1 MKNILNKYY
10 LAFMAV
16 ILFGSVYSQTQIS
29 GSVMDSGSM
38 EAIPGVNV
46 IIDGSNI
53 GTVTDFD
60 GNFVIN
66 TSRDTPLTLIISY
79 MGYSAERVDVTS
91 ASQNINVMLS
101 AGQNLEEVII
111 SASRSAQKVTD
122 APASVSVISTRQIE
136 NSAQVAE
143 PSRILVSVPGVQIQQ
158 QTANSMNIEMRAGSG
173 TFGTSTYIMKDNRG
187 LITPAAGTFF
197 SFQQGLSNL
206 DLASVEIVR
215 GAAGVLYGPG
225 VTSGVVHFRSKSPID
240 YTGNAVSMWGGDL
253 NSFGSE
259 FRIARA
265 NDSKTFGWK
274 INARLNSGDD
284 FVYDDESELAD
295 AGIPMNG
302 VIRQPVITNKYVDP
316 VLSQGGRVIYDFTEG
331 GKDYNDGNLI
341 FDQYSNVAFDT
352 TLEWRPTDDTNY
364 QVSAGMTNGS
374 GLFFQDLGIGYADGN
389 TYWGQVQATMGNW
402 YAQAFIDHNDG
413 GGDDNPTF
421 LYGSGFRQ
429 VAKRTTMEAQL
440 QYNFD
445 MPWLFDAEWTVGYDY
460 RNTDSDSEN
469 TLWGRNEDTD
479 DYITHGFY
487 GQGTLTMSE
496 KVDLVVAGRYDQASF
511 ISAGEFA
518 PRAALVYK
526 PSEKTT
532 WRLSYNKAL
541 SGPSALQMYIDFPV
555 AIQAPGILDSW
566 LSGQSTPQR
575 FADPSSQVIDLS
587 GVPLDL
593 PVSAAGGGYPL
604 LIPYGAVAGASLS
617 GLYAA
622 VPALQPLLTPFF
634 ANYAGPQGG
643 SGILSAYDPFDPS
656 TTTGNRNS
664 RTGRFS
670 SVENFELG
678 FSSVIGKKLKI
689 SADVYSYVN
698 TGFTNFNALGDV
710 YALVGSNIPGD
721 LGAAVAADAAGY
733 VNAAL
738 TPAVTAGVT
747 AAVQAGYTANGI
759 PEFIWATGAPVGA
772 LFPGSP
778 AIAPVSAA
786 VAAALP
792 GALAAQAGPILGG
805 INGAFQAGGA
815 GFVGQLGP
823 LFGAIG
829 AVESDRVPQGDG
841 ITHIT
846 TGYITNGDAKRSH
859 FGGDVSMDYFANSD
873 LRLWANASWLSQNE
887 WIPGEDND
895 DDLLNTSYLNVP
907 KWKYRMG
914 MDYTPL
920 TGINL
925 SLSFQHD
932 DKFRSVQGFWN
943 GMVETKNLIDMSIGY
958 RFNPGLRFDI
968 SATNLTDKGYKT
980 YPNLPTIRRRVLGKI
995 TYNF

>member
-1 MKNILNKYY
+1 
-10 LAFMAV
+10 MAV

-46 IIDGSNI
+46 IIDGTNI

-66 TSRDTPLTLIISY
+66 TSQDAPLTLIVSY
-79 MGYSAERVDVTS
+79 VGYSAERVDVTS

-101 AGQNLEEVII
+101 AGQNLEEII
-111 SASRSAQKVTD
+111 VSASRRAQKVTD

-173 TFGTSTYIMKDNRG
+173 VFGTSTYIMRDNRG

-253 NSFGSE
+253 NTFGSE

-265 NDSKTFGWK
+265 NDDKTFGWK
-274 INARLNSGDD
+274 INARVNSGDD
-284 FVYDDESELAD
+284 FTYEDEAALA
-295 AGIPMNG
+295 ANVGGINSI
-302 VIRQPVITNKYVDP
+302 IRQPVITNMAVDP
-316 VLSQGGRVIYDFTEG
+316 LLSANGPVLYDFTG
-331 GKDYNDGNLI
+331 GNSIIDT
-341 FDQYSNVAFDT
+341 YSNFTIDT
-352 TLEWRPTDDTNY
+352 NLEWRPTDDTNY
-364 QVSAGMTNGS
+364 QVSAGMTNGG
-374 GLFFQDLGIGYADGN
+374 GLFFQDLGIGYADGS
-389 TYWGQVQATMGNW
+389 TYWGQVQATVGNW

-413 GGDDNPTF
+413 GGTDNPTF
-421 LYGSGFRQ
+421 LYGTGLRQ
-429 VAKRTTMEAQL
+429 VAKRTTMEAQI

-445 MPWLFDAEWTVGYDY
+445 MPWLFDSEWTVGYDY
-460 RNTDSDSEN
+460 RNTDSDSEY
-469 TLWGRNEDTD
+469 TLWGRNEDSD
-479 DYITHGFY
+479 DYITNGIY

-541 SGPSALQMYIDFPV
+541 TGPSALQMYIDFPV
-555 AIQAPGILDSW
+555 NVPAPGVLDAW
-566 LSGQSTPQR
+566 LSGQSTAQR
-575 FADPSSQVIDLS
+575 FADPANQVIDLA
-587 GVPLDL
+587 GIPIDI
-593 PVSAAGGGYPL
+593 PVSAAGGGLPL
-604 LIPYGAVAGASLS
+604 AIPYGSVAAASIA
-617 GLYAA
+617 GLYAQA
-622 VPALQPLLTPFF
+622 PTLQPLLTPFF
-634 ANYAGPQGG
+634 ASYMGPQGG
-643 SGILSAYDPFDPS
+643 SGILSPYDLFEP
-656 TTTGNRNS
+656 TQTTGNRNT

-689 SADVYSYVN
+689 SADIYSYVN
-698 TGFTNFNALGDV
+698 TGFTNFSAIGDA

-721 LGAAVAADAAGY
+721 LGAAVAADATAY
-733 VNAAL
+733 VTGAL
-738 TPAVTAGVT
+738 TAAITQQYQGV
-747 AAVQAGYTANGI
+747 AAVFGL
-759 PEFIWATGAPVGA
+759 PFSV
-772 LFPGSP
+772 
-778 AIAPVSAA
+778 
-786 VAAALP
+786 VAS
-792 GALAAQAGPILGG
+792 GALAAQGVPSLEASIAGNVAMTLGG
-805 INGAFQAGGA
+805 INSAFQAGGA
-815 GFVGQLGP
+815 GFVGALGP

-846 TGYITNGDAKRSH
+846 TGYITQGDAKRSH
-859 FGGDVSMDYFANSD
+859 FGGDISMDYFANAD

-895 DDLLNTSYLNVP
+895 DDLLNTSYLNAP
-907 KWKYRMG
+907 AWKWRMG
-914 MDYTPL
+914 MDYTPISGL
-920 TGINL
+920 QFGM
-925 SLSFQHD
+925 SFQHD

-943 GMVETKNLIDMSIGY
+943 GMVETKNLIDMSVGY

-968 SATNLTDKGYKT
+968 SATNLTDNGYKT
-980 YPNLPTIRRRVLGKI
+980 YPNLPTIRRRVLGKL
-995 TYNF
+995 TFNF

>member
-16 ILFGSVYSQTQIS
+16 ILFGSVYSQTQVS
-29 GSVMDSGSM
+29 GSVMDADNM
-38 EAIPGVNV
+38 EPIPGVNV
-46 IIDGSNI
+46 IIDGTNI

-66 TSRDTPLTLIISY
+66 TSQDAPLTLVISY
-79 MGYSAERVDVTS
+79 VGYSAQRVSVTS
-91 ASQNINVMLS
+91 SGQDINVSLS
-101 AGQNLEEVII
+101 AGQNLEEVVI
-111 SASRSAQKVTD
+111 SASRRAQKITE
-122 APASVSVISTRQIE
+122 APASVSVISAREIE

-158 QTANSMNIEMRAGSG
+158 QTANSLNIEMRAGSG
-173 TFGTSTYIMKDNRG
+173 VFGTSTYVMRDNRG

-206 DLASVEIVR
+206 DLASVEVVR

-240 YTGNAVSMWGGDL
+240 YTGNSASFWGGEM
-253 NSFGSE
+253 NTFGSE

-265 NDSKTFGWK
+265 NDDKTFGWK
-274 INARLNSGDD
+274 INARVNSGDD
-284 FVYDDESELAD
+284 FTYDDEAELA
-295 AGIPMNG
+295 ANVGGINSI
-302 VIRQPVITNKYVDP
+302 IRQPVITNRAVDP
-316 VLSQGGRVIYDFTEG
+316 LLSANGDVLYDFTG
-331 GKDYNDGNLI
+331 GNAIIDN
-341 FDQYSNVAFDT
+341 YSNIAIDT
-352 TLEWRPTDDTNY
+352 NLEWRPSDDTNY
-364 QVSAGMTNGS
+364 QVSAGMTNGG
-374 GLFFQDLGIGYADGN
+374 GLFFQDLGIGYADGS

-413 GGDDNPTF
+413 GGTDNPTF
-421 LYGSGFRQ
+421 LYGTGLRQ
-429 VAKRTTMEAQL
+429 VAERTTLEAQI

-445 MPWLFDAEWTVGYDY
+445 MPWLFDSEWTVGYDY
-460 RNTDSDSEN
+460 RDTDSNSDY

-479 DYITHGFY
+479 EYITNGFY

-526 PSEKTT
+526 ASDKTT
-532 WRLSYNKAL
+532 WRLAYNKAL

-555 AIQAPGILDSW
+555 NVPAPGVLDAW

-575 FADPSSQVIDLS
+575 FADPANQVIDLA
-587 GVPLDL
+587 GLPVDI
-593 PVSAAGGGYPL
+593 PVSAAGGGLPL
-604 LIPYGAVAGASLS
+604 AIPYGSVASLS
-617 GLYAA
+617 WAGLFAQA
-622 VPALQPLLTPFF
+622 PSLQPLLTPWI
-634 ANYAGPQGG
+634 AQYAGPSGG
-643 SGILSAYDPFDPS
+643 SGILSPYDLFEP
-656 TTTGNRNS
+656 TQTTGNRNT

-678 FSSVIGKKLKI
+678 VTSVIGDKLRI
-689 SADVYSYVN
+689 SADIYSYKN
-698 TGFTNFNALGDV
+698 TGFTNFSAIGDA

-721 LGAAVAADAAGY
+721 LGAAVAADATAY
-733 VNAAL
+733 VTGAL
-738 TPAVTAGVT
+738 TAVTTQTYQGL
-747 AAVQAGYTANGI
+747 AAQLGLPFSV
-759 PEFIWATGAPVGA
+759 
-772 LFPGSP
+772 
-778 AIAPVSAA
+778 
-786 VAAALP
+786 VAS
-792 GALAAQAGPILGG
+792 GALAAQGVPSLEASIAGGVAQTLGG
-805 INGAFQAGGA
+805 INGAFQAGGQ

-846 TGYITNGDAKRSH
+846 TGYITQGDAQRSH
-859 FGGDVSMDYFANSD
+859 FGGDFSMDYFANSD

-895 DDLLNTSYLNVP
+895 DGLLSTSYLNAP
-907 KWKYRMG
+907 MWKFRIG
-914 MDYTPL
+914 ADYTPL
-920 TGINL
+920 TGFNFAI
-925 SLSFQHD
+925 SYQHD

-943 GMVETKNLIDMSIGY
+943 GMVETKNLVDASVGY
-958 RFNPGLRFDI
+958 RFSPNLRFDI
-968 SATNLTDKGYKT
+968 SATNLTDNPYKT
-980 YPNLPTIRRRVLGKI
+980 YPNLPTIRRRVLGKL
-995 TYNF
+995 TFNF

>member
-16 ILFGSVYSQTQIS
+16 ILFGSVYSQTQVS
-29 GSVMDSGSM
+29 GSVMDADNM
-38 EAIPGVNV
+38 EPIPGVNV
-46 IIDGSNI
+46 IIDGTNI

-66 TSRDTPLTLIISY
+66 TSQDAPLTLVISY
-79 MGYSAERVDVTS
+79 VGYSAQRVDVTS
-91 ASQNINVMLS
+91 SGQDINVSLS
-101 AGQNLEEVII
+101 AGQNLEEVVI
-111 SASRSAQKVTD
+111 SASRRAQKVTE
-122 APASVSVISTRQIE
+122 APASVSVISAREIE
-136 NSAQVAE
+136 NSPQVAE
-143 PSRILVSVPGVQIQQ
+143 PTRILVSVPGVQLQQ
-158 QTANSMNIEMRAGSG
+158 QTANSLNLEMRAGSG
-173 TFGTSTYIMKDNRG
+173 TFGTSTYVMRDNRG

-206 DLASVEIVR
+206 DLASVEVVR

-240 YTGNAVSMWGGDL
+240 YTGNSASFWGGEL
-253 NSFGSE
+253 NTFGSE

-265 NDSKTFGWK
+265 NDDKTFGWK

-284 FVYDDESELAD
+284 FVYDDESELAA
-295 AGIPMNG
+295 AGIPMNNI
-302 VIRQPVITNKYVDP
+302 IRQPVITNKYVDP
-316 VLSQGGRVIYDFTEG
+316 VLSQNGSVLYDFTG
-331 GKDYNDGNLI
+331 GNAIIDN
-341 FDQYSNVAFDT
+341 YSNIAFDT
-352 TLEWRPTDDTNY
+352 SLEWRPTDDTNY

-413 GGDDNPTF
+413 GGADNPTF

-429 VAKRTTMEAQL
+429 VAKRTTLEAQI

-445 MPWLFDAEWTVGYDY
+445 MPWLFDSEWTVGYDY
-460 RNTDSDSEN
+460 RDTDSDSEY

-479 DYITHGFY
+479 DYVTNGFY
-487 GQGTLTMSE
+487 GQGTLTMSD

-526 PSEKTT
+526 ASDKTT

-575 FADPSSQVIDLS
+575 FADPSSQVIDLA
-587 GVPLDL
+587 GLPIDI
-593 PVSAAGGGYPL
+593 PVSAAGGGLPL
-604 LIPYGAVAGASLS
+604 AIPYGSVASLS
-617 GLYAA
+617 WAGLFAQA
-622 VPALQPLLTPFF
+622 PSLQPLLTPWI
-634 ANYAGPQGG
+634 AQYGGPSGG
-643 SGILSAYDPFDPS
+643 SGILSPYDPFDPS
-656 TTTGNRNS
+656 QTTGNRNT

-678 FSSVIGKKLKI
+678 VTSVIGDKLKI
-689 SADVYSYVN
+689 SADIYSYVN
-698 TGFTNFNALGDV
+698 TGFTNFNAIGDV

-721 LGAAVAADAAGY
+721 LGAAVAADASAY
-733 VNAAL
+733 VTGAL
-738 TPAVTAGVT
+738 TAVTTQTYQGL
-747 AAVQAGYTANGI
+747 AAQLGLPFSV
-759 PEFIWATGAPVGA
+759 
-772 LFPGSP
+772 
-778 AIAPVSAA
+778 
-786 VAAALP
+786 VAS
-792 GALAAQAGPILGG
+792 GALAAQGVPALQTAIAGGVAQTLGG

-846 TGYITNGDAKRSH
+846 TGYITQGDAKRSH
-859 FGGDVSMDYFANSD
+859 FGGDFSMDYFANSD

-895 DDLLNTSYLNVP
+895 DGLLNTSYLNAP
-907 KWKYRMG
+907 MWKYRIG
-914 MDYTPL
+914 ADYTPL
-920 TGINL
+920 TGFNFAI
-925 SLSFQHD
+925 SFQHD

-943 GMVETKNLIDMSIGY
+943 GMVETKNLVDASIGY
-958 RFNPGLRFDI
+958 RFSPNMRFDI
-968 SATNLTDKGYKT
+968 SATNLTDKPYKT
-980 YPNLPTIRRRVLGKI
+980 YPNLPTIRRRVLGKL
-995 TYNF
+995 TFNF

>member
-29 GSVMDSGSM
+29 GSVMDAGSM

-46 IIDGSNI
+46 IIDGTNI

-66 TSRDTPLTLIISY
+66 TSQDAPLTLIVSY
-79 MGYSAERVDVTS
+79 VGYSAERVSITS
-91 ASQNINVMLS
+91 ANQNINVSLS
-101 AGQNLEEVII
+101 AGQNLEEII
-111 SASRSAQKVTD
+111 VSASRRAQKVTD

-173 TFGTSTYIMKDNRG
+173 VFGTSTYIMRDNRG

-253 NSFGSE
+253 NTFGSE

-265 NDSKTFGWK
+265 NDDKTFGWK
-274 INARLNSGDD
+274 INARVNSGDD
-284 FVYDDESELAD
+284 FTYDDEAALA
-295 AGIPMNG
+295 ANVGGINSI
-302 VIRQPVITNKYVDP
+302 IRQPVITNMAVDP
-316 VLSQGGRVIYDFTEG
+316 LLSANGDVLYDFTG
-331 GKDYNDGNLI
+331 GNAILDT
-341 FDQYSNVAFDT
+341 YSNFAIDT
-352 TLEWRPTDDTNY
+352 NLEWRPSDDTNY
-364 QVSAGMTNGS
+364 QVSAGMTNGG
-374 GLFFQDLGIGYADGN
+374 GLFFQDLGIGYADGS
-389 TYWGQVQATMGNW
+389 TYWGQVQATVGNW

-413 GGDDNPTF
+413 GGTDNPTF
-421 LYGSGFRQ
+421 LYGTGLRQ
-429 VAKRTTMEAQL
+429 VAKRTTMEAQI

-445 MPWLFDAEWTVGYDY
+445 MPWLFDSEWTVGYDY
-460 RNTDSDSEN
+460 RNTDSDSEY
-469 TLWGRNEDTD
+469 TLWGRNEDSD
-479 DYITHGFY
+479 DYITNGIY

-541 SGPSALQMYIDFPV
+541 TGPSALQMYIDFPV
-555 AIQAPGILDSW
+555 NVPAPGVLDAW
-566 LSGQSTPQR
+566 LSGQSTAQR
-575 FADPSSQVIDLS
+575 FADPANQVIDLA
-587 GVPLDL
+587 GIPIDI
-593 PVSAAGGGYPL
+593 PVSAAGGGLPL
-604 LIPYGAVAGASLS
+604 AIPYGSVAGASLA
-617 GLYAA
+617 GLYAQA
-622 VPALQPLLTPFF
+622 PSLQPLLTPFF
-634 ANYAGPQGG
+634 ANYMGPQGG
-643 SGILSAYDPFDPS
+643 SGILSPYDLFEP
-656 TTTGNRNS
+656 TQTTGNRNT

-689 SADVYSYVN
+689 SADIYSYVN
-698 TGFTNFNALGDV
+698 TGFTNFSAIGDA

-721 LGAAVAADAAGY
+721 LGAAVAADATAY
-733 VNAAL
+733 VTGAL
-738 TPAVTAGVT
+738 TAVTTQTYQGL
-747 AAVQAGYTANGI
+747 AAQFGLPFSV
-759 PEFIWATGAPVGA
+759 
-772 LFPGSP
+772 
-778 AIAPVSAA
+778 
-786 VAAALP
+786 VAS
-792 GALAAQAGPILGG
+792 GALAAQGVPSLEASIAGGIAQTLGG

-815 GFVGQLGP
+815 GFVSALGP

-846 TGYITNGDAKRSH
+846 TGYITQGDAKRSH
-859 FGGDVSMDYFANSD
+859 FGGDISMDYFANAD

-895 DDLLNTSYLNVP
+895 DDLLNTSYLNAP
-907 KWKYRMG
+907 AWKWRMG
-914 MDYTPL
+914 MDYTPISGL
-920 TGINL
+920 QFGM
-925 SLSFQHD
+925 SFQHD

-943 GMVETKNLIDMSIGY
+943 GMVETKNLIDMSVGY

-968 SATNLTDKGYKT
+968 SATNLTDNGYKT
-980 YPNLPTIRRRVLGKI
+980 YPNLPTIRRRVLGKL
-995 TYNF
+995 TFNF

>member
-1 MKNILNKYY
+1 
-10 LAFMAV
+10 MAV

-46 IIDGSNI
+46 IIDGTNI

-66 TSRDTPLTLIISY
+66 TSQDAPLTLIVSY
-79 MGYSAERVDVTS
+79 VGYSAERVDVTS

-101 AGQNLEEVII
+101 AGQNLEEII
-111 SASRSAQKVTD
+111 VSASRRAQKVTD

-173 TFGTSTYIMKDNRG
+173 VFGTSTYIMRDNRG

-253 NSFGSE
+253 NTFGSE

-265 NDSKTFGWK
+265 NDDKTFGWK
-274 INARLNSGDD
+274 INARVNSGDD
-284 FVYDDESELAD
+284 FTYEDEAALA
-295 AGIPMNG
+295 ANVGGINSI
-302 VIRQPVITNKYVDP
+302 IRQPVITNMAVDP
-316 VLSQGGRVIYDFTEG
+316 LLSANGPVLYDFTG
-331 GKDYNDGNLI
+331 GNSIIDT
-341 FDQYSNVAFDT
+341 YSNFTIDT
-352 TLEWRPTDDTNY
+352 NLEWRPTDDTNY
-364 QVSAGMTNGS
+364 QVSAGMTNGG
-374 GLFFQDLGIGYADGN
+374 GLFFQDLGIGYADGS
-389 TYWGQVQATMGNW
+389 TYWGQVQATVGNW

-413 GGDDNPTF
+413 GGTDNPTF
-421 LYGSGFRQ
+421 LYGTGLRQ
-429 VAKRTTMEAQL
+429 VAKRTTMEAQI

-445 MPWLFDAEWTVGYDY
+445 MPWLFDSEWTVGYDY
-460 RNTDSDSEN
+460 RNTDSDSEY
-469 TLWGRNEDTD
+469 TLWGRNEDSD
-479 DYITHGFY
+479 DYITNGIY

-541 SGPSALQMYIDFPV
+541 TGPSALQMYIDFPV
-555 AIQAPGILDSW
+555 NVPAPGVLDAW
-566 LSGQSTPQR
+566 LSGQSTAQR
-575 FADPSSQVIDLS
+575 FADPANQVIDLA
-587 GVPLDL
+587 GIPIDI
-593 PVSAAGGGYPL
+593 PVSAAGGGLPL
-604 LIPYGAVAGASLS
+604 AIPYGSVAAASIA
-617 GLYAA
+617 GLYAQA
-622 VPALQPLLTPFF
+622 PTLQPLLTPFF
-634 ANYAGPQGG
+634 ASYMGPQGG
-643 SGILSAYDPFDPS
+643 SGILAPYDLFEPS
-656 TTTGNRNS
+656 QTTGNRNT

-689 SADVYSYVN
+689 SADIYSYVN
-698 TGFTNFNALGDV
+698 TGFTNFSAIGDA

-721 LGAAVAADAAGY
+721 LGAAVAADATAY
-733 VNAAL
+733 VTGAL
-738 TPAVTAGVT
+738 TAAITQQYQGV
-747 AAVQAGYTANGI
+747 AAVFGL
-759 PEFIWATGAPVGA
+759 PFSV
-772 LFPGSP
+772 
-778 AIAPVSAA
+778 
-786 VAAALP
+786 VAS
-792 GALAAQAGPILGG
+792 GALAAQGVPSLDASIAGNVAMTLGG
-805 INGAFQAGGA
+805 INSAFQAGGA
-815 GFVGQLGP
+815 GFVGALGP

-846 TGYITNGDAKRSH
+846 TGYITQGDAKRSH
-859 FGGDVSMDYFANSD
+859 FGGDISMDYFANAD

-895 DDLLNTSYLNVP
+895 DDLLNTSYLNAP
-907 KWKYRMG
+907 AWKWRMG
-914 MDYTPL
+914 MDYTPISGL
-920 TGINL
+920 QFGM
-925 SLSFQHD
+925 SFQHD

-943 GMVETKNLIDMSIGY
+943 GMVETKNLIDMSVGY

-968 SATNLTDKGYKT
+968 SATNLTDNGYKT
-980 YPNLPTIRRRVLGKI
+980 YPNLPTIRRRVLGKL
-995 TYNF
+995 TFNF

>member
-1 MKNILNKYY
+1 
-10 LAFMAV
+10 MAV
-16 ILFGSVYSQTQIS
+16 ILFGSVYSQTQVS
-29 GSVMDSGSM
+29 GSVMDADNM
-38 EAIPGVNV
+38 EPIPGVNV
-46 IIDGSNI
+46 IIDGTSI

-66 TSRDTPLTLIISY
+66 TSQDAPLTLVISY
-79 MGYSAERVDVTS
+79 VGYSAQRVGVTS
-91 ASQNINVMLS
+91 SGQDINVSLS
-101 AGQNLEEVII
+101 AGQNLEEVVV
-111 SASRSAQKVTD
+111 SASRRAQKITE
-122 APASVSVISTRQIE
+122 APASVSVISSREIE
-136 NSAQVAE
+136 NSPQVAE
-143 PSRILVSVPGVQIQQ
+143 PTRILVSVPGVQIQQ
-158 QTANSMNIEMRAGSG
+158 QTANSLNLEMRAGSG
-173 TFGTSTYIMKDNRG
+173 TFGTSTYVMRDNRG

-206 DLASVEIVR
+206 DLASVEVVR

-240 YTGNAVSMWGGDL
+240 YTGNSASFWGGEL
-253 NSFGSE
+253 NTFGSE

-265 NDSKTFGWK
+265 NDDKTFGWK

-284 FVYDDESELAD
+284 FVYDDESELAA
-295 AGIPMNG
+295 AGIPMNNI
-302 VIRQPVITNKYVDP
+302 IRQPVITNKYVDP
-316 VLSQGGRVIYDFTEG
+316 VLSQNGSVLYDFTG
-331 GKDYNDGNLI
+331 GNAIIDN
-341 FDQYSNVAFDT
+341 YSNIAFDT
-352 TLEWRPTDDTNY
+352 SLEWRPTDDTNY
-364 QVSAGMTNGS
+364 QVSAGMSNGS

-413 GGDDNPTF
+413 GGADNPTF

-429 VAKRTTMEAQL
+429 VAKRTTLEAQI

-445 MPWLFDAEWTVGYDY
+445 MPWLFNSEWTVGYDY
-460 RNTDSDSEN
+460 RDTDSDSEY

-479 DYITHGFY
+479 DYVTNGFY
-487 GQGTLTMSE
+487 GQGTLTMSD

-526 PSEKTT
+526 ASDKTT

-575 FADPSSQVIDLS
+575 FADPSSQVIDLA
-587 GVPLDL
+587 GLPIDL
-593 PVSAAGGGYPL
+593 PVSAAGGGLPL
-604 LIPYGAVAGASLS
+604 AIPYGAVASASLA
-617 GLYAA
+617 GLYAQA
-622 VPALQPLLTPFF
+622 PTLQPLLTPFF

-643 SGILSAYDPFDPS
+643 SGILSPYDPFDPS
-656 TTTGNRNS
+656 QTTGNRNT

-678 FSSVIGKKLKI
+678 VTSVIGDKLKI

-698 TGFTNFNALGDV
+698 TGFTNFNAIGDV
-710 YALVGSNIPGD
+710 YALVGSDIPGD
-721 LGAAVAADAAGY
+721 LGAAVAADATAY
-733 VNAAL
+733 VTGAL
-738 TPAVTAGVT
+738 TAVTTQTYQGL
-747 AAVQAGYTANGI
+747 AAQLGLPFSV
-759 PEFIWATGAPVGA
+759 
-772 LFPGSP
+772 
-778 AIAPVSAA
+778 
-786 VAAALP
+786 VAS
-792 GALAAQAGPILGG
+792 GALAAQGVPSLEASIAGGVAQTLGG
-805 INGAFQAGGA
+805 INGAFQAGGQ

-846 TGYITNGDAKRSH
+846 TGYITQGDAQRSH
-859 FGGDVSMDYFANSD
+859 FGGDFSMDYYASSD

-895 DDLLNTSYLNVP
+895 DDLLNSSYLNAP
-907 KWKYRMG
+907 MWKYRIG
-914 MDYTPL
+914 ADYTPL
-920 TGINL
+920 TGFNFAI
-925 SLSFQHD
+925 SFQHD

-943 GMVETKNLIDMSIGY
+943 GMVETKNLVDASIGY
-958 RFNPGLRFDI
+958 RFSPNMRFDI
-968 SATNLTDKGYKT
+968 SATNLTDKPYKT
-980 YPNLPTIRRRVLGKI
+980 YPNLPTIRRRVLGKL
-995 TYNF
+995 TFNF

>member
-46 IIDGSNI
+46 IIDGTNI

-66 TSRDTPLTLIISY
+66 TSQDAPLTLVVSY
-79 MGYSAERVDVTS
+79 VGYSAERVSVTS
-91 ASQNINVMLS
+91 ANQNINVMLS
-101 AGQNLEEVII
+101 AGQNLEEII
-111 SASRSAQKVTD
+111 VSASRRAQKVTD

-173 TFGTSTYIMKDNRG
+173 TFGTSTYMMRDNRG

-225 VTSGVVHFRSKSPID
+225 VTSGVVHFRTKSPID
-240 YTGNAVSMWGGDL
+240 YTGNSVSMWGGDL

-259 FRIARA
+259 FRIARS
-265 NDSKTFGWK
+265 NDDKTFGWK

-284 FVYDDESELAD
+284 FVYDDESELTA
-295 AGIPMNG
+295 AGIPMNS
-302 VIRQPVITNKYVDP
+302 VIRQPVITNKHVDP
-316 VLSQGGRVIYDFTEG
+316 VLSQAGTVLYDFTG
-331 GKDYNDGNLI
+331 GNSIIDN
-341 FDQYSNVAFDT
+341 YSNVAFDT
-352 TLEWRPTDDTNY
+352 TLEWRPSDDTNY
-364 QVSAGMTNGS
+364 QVSGGMSNGS

-389 TYWGQVQATMGNW
+389 TYWGQAQATMGNW

-429 VAKRTTMEAQL
+429 VAERTTIEAQL

-445 MPWLFDAEWTVGYDY
+445 MPWLFGSEWTVGYDY
-460 RNTDSDSEN
+460 RNTDSNSDY
-469 TLWGRNEDTD
+469 TLWGRNEDSD
-479 DYITHGFY
+479 DYITNGLY

-575 FADPSSQVIDLS
+575 FADPSSQVIDLA
-587 GVPLDL
+587 GIPVDL

-604 LIPYGAVAGASLS
+604 AIPYGSVASLS
-617 GLYAA
+617 LAGLYAQA
-622 VPALQPLLTPFF
+622 PSLQPLLTPFF

-656 TTTGNRNS
+656 QTTGNRNT

-689 SADVYSYVN
+689 SADIYSYVN
-698 TGFTNFNALGDV
+698 TGFTNFNAIGDV
-710 YALVGSNIPGD
+710 YALVGSDIPGD
-721 LGAAVAADAAGY
+721 LGAAVAADATAY
-733 VNAAL
+733 VTGAL
-738 TPAVTAGVT
+738 TAVTTQTYQGL
-747 AAVQAGYTANGI
+747 AAQFGLPFSV
-759 PEFIWATGAPVGA
+759 
-772 LFPGSP
+772 
-778 AIAPVSAA
+778 
-786 VAAALP
+786 VAS
-792 GALAAQAGPILGG
+792 GALAAQGVPALQTAIAGGVAQTLGG
-805 INGAFQAGGA
+805 INGAFQAGGQ
-815 GFVGQLGP
+815 GFVAQLGP

-846 TGYITNGDAKRSH
+846 TGYITQGDAKRSH
-859 FGGDVSMDYFANSD
+859 FGGDISMDYFANAD
-873 LRLWANASWLSQNE
+873 LRIWANASWLSQNE

-895 DDLLNTSYLNVP
+895 DDLLNSSYLNVP
-907 KWKYRMG
+907 AWKWRMG
-914 MDYTPL
+914 VDYTPI
-920 TGINL
+920 TGL
-925 SLSFQHD
+925 QFGMSFQHD

-943 GMVETKNLIDMSIGY
+943 GMVETKNLLDMTVGY
-958 RFNPGLRFDI
+958 RFSPGLRFDV
-968 SATNLTDKGYKT
+968 SATNLTDTAYKT
-980 YPNLPTIRRRVLGKI
+980 YPNLPTIRRRVLGKL
-995 TYNF
+995 TFNF

>member
-16 ILFGSVYSQTQIS
+16 ILFSNAFSQTQIS
-29 GSVMDSGSM
+29 GSVNDAEDMVG
-38 EAIPGVNV
+38 IPGVNV
-46 IIDGSNI
+46 IIDGTNL

-60 GNFVIN
+60 GNFSFSTN
-66 TSRDTPLTLIISY
+66 QDLPLTIVVSY
-79 MGYSAERVDVTS
+79 VGYSAQRVEITS
-91 ASQNINVMLS
+91 SNQDINVMLT
-101 AGQNLEEVII
+101 AGQNLEEVIV
-111 SASRSAQKVTD
+111 SASRRAQKITD

-136 NSAQVAE
+136 NSPQAAE
-143 PSRILVSVPGVQIQQ
+143 PSMLLSSVAGVQVQQ
-158 QTANSMNIEMRAGSG
+158 QTANTINFEMRAGSG
-173 TFGTSTYIMKDNRG
+173 VFGTSTFIMQDNRF
-187 LITPAAGTFF
+187 LITPSAGTFF
-197 SFQQGLSNL
+197 SFQQSLSNL
-206 DLASVEIVR
+206 DLASIEVVR

-240 YTGNAVSMWGGDL
+240 YTGTSASLWAGEL
-253 NSFGSE
+253 NTVGSE

-265 NDSKTFGWK
+265 NDDKTFGWK
-274 INARLNSGDD
+274 INARVNSGDD
-284 FVYDDESELAD
+284 FVYDDESELA
-295 AGIPMNG
+295 ANGIPMNNI
-302 VIRQPVITNKYVDP
+302 IRQPVITNKYVDP
-316 VLSQGGRVIYDFTEG
+316 VLSQNGTVLYDFTG
-331 GKDYNDGNLI
+331 GNAIIDN
-341 FDQYSNVAFDT
+341 YSNVAFDT
-352 TLEWRPTDDTNY
+352 NLEWRPSDDTNY
-364 QVSAGMTNGS
+364 QVSAGMSNGS

-429 VAKRTTMEAQL
+429 VAKRTTIEAQI

-445 MPWLFDAEWTVGYDY
+445 MPWFFDSEWTVGYDY
-460 RNTDSDSEN
+460 RDTDSDSEY

-479 DYITHGFY
+479 DYITNGLY
-487 GQGTLTMSE
+487 GQGTLNLSE

-526 PSEKTT
+526 PTETTT

-575 FADPSSQVIDLS
+575 FADPSSQVIDLA
-587 GVPLDL
+587 GLPIDI
-593 PVSAAGGGYPL
+593 PVSAAGGGLPL
-604 LIPYGAVAGASLS
+604 AIPYGAVASASLA
-617 GLYAA
+617 GLYAQA
-622 VPALQPLLTPFF
+622 PSLQPLLTPFF
-634 ANYAGPQGG
+634 ASYAGPQGG
-643 SGILSAYDPFDPS
+643 SGILSPYDPFDPS
-656 TTTGNRNS
+656 QTTGNRNT

-670 SVENFELG
+670 SVENFEVGVTSFL
-678 FSSVIGKKLKI
+678 SKKLRV
-689 SADVYSYVN
+689 SADLYSYVN
-698 TGFTNFNALGDV
+698 TGFTNFNAIGDV

-721 LGAAVAADAAGY
+721 LGAAVAADATAY
-733 VNAAL
+733 VTSTL
-738 TPAVTAGVT
+738 TAVTTQTYQGL
-747 AAVQAGYTANGI
+747 AAQLGLPYSV
-759 PEFIWATGAPVGA
+759 
-772 LFPGSP
+772 
-778 AIAPVSAA
+778 
-786 VAAALP
+786 VAS
-792 GALAAQAGPILGG
+792 GALAAAGIPSLQASIAGGVAQTLGG
-805 INGAFQAGGA
+805 INGAFQAGGQ

-846 TGYITNGDAKRSH
+846 TGYITQGDAKRSH
-859 FGGDVSMDYFANSD
+859 FGGDISIDYFANSD

-895 DDLLNTSYLNVP
+895 DDLLNTSYLNAP
-907 KWKYRMG
+907 LWKYRIG
-914 MDYTPL
+914 ADYTPL
-920 TGINL
+920 TGFNF
-925 SLSFQHD
+925 SVSFQHD

-943 GMVETKNLIDMSIGY
+943 GMVETKNLVDASIGY
-958 RFNPGLRFDI
+958 RFSPNFRLDV
-968 SATNLTDKGYKT
+968 SATNLTDNPYKT
-980 YPNLPTIRRRVLGKI
+980 FPNLPTIRRRVLGKV
-995 TYNF
+995 TFNF

>member
-29 GSVMDSGSM
+29 GSVGDSETMSG
-38 EAIPGVNV
+38 IPGVNV
-46 IIDGSNI
+46 VIDGTNI

-60 GNFVIN
+60 GNFSLN
-66 TSRDTPLTLIISY
+66 TSQDLPLTIVISY
-79 MGYSAERVDVTS
+79 VGYSAERVEVTS
-91 ASQNINVMLS
+91 ANQDISVMLS
-101 AGQNLEEVII
+101 AGQNLEEVVI
-111 SASRSAQKVTD
+111 SASRRAQKVTD
-122 APASVSVISTRQIE
+122 APASVSVISSRQIE
-136 NSAQVAE
+136 NSPQVAE
-143 PSRILVSVPGVQIQQ
+143 PTRVLVSVPGVQIQQ
-158 QTANSMNIEMRAGSG
+158 QTANSLNLEMRAGSG
-173 TFGTSTYIMKDNRG
+173 TFGTSTYVMRDNRG

-206 DLASVEIVR
+206 DLASVEVVR

-240 YTGNAVSMWGGDL
+240 YTGTSASLWAGEL
-253 NSFGSE
+253 NTVGSE

-265 NDSKTFGWK
+265 NDDKTFGWK
-274 INARLNSGDD
+274 INARVNSGDD
-284 FVYDDESELAD
+284 FVYDDESELA
-295 AGIPMNG
+295 ANGIPMNNI
-302 VIRQPVITNKYVDP
+302 IRQPVITNKYVDP
-316 VLSQGGRVIYDFTEG
+316 VLSQNGTVLYDFTG
-331 GKDYNDGNLI
+331 GNAIIDN
-341 FDQYSNVAFDT
+341 YSNVAFDT
-352 TLEWRPTDDTNY
+352 NLEWRPSDDTNY
-364 QVSAGMTNGS
+364 QVSAGMSNGS

-429 VAKRTTMEAQL
+429 VAKRTTIEAQI

-445 MPWLFDAEWTVGYDY
+445 MPWFFDSEWTVGYDY
-460 RNTDSDSEN
+460 RDTDSDSEY

-479 DYITHGFY
+479 DYVTNGLY
-487 GQGTLTMSE
+487 GQGTLNLSE

-526 PSEKTT
+526 PSETTT

-575 FADPSSQVIDLS
+575 FADPSSQVIDLA
-587 GVPLDL
+587 GLPIDI
-593 PVSAAGGGYPL
+593 PVSAAGGGLPL
-604 LIPYGAVAGASLS
+604 AIPYGAVASASLA
-617 GLYAA
+617 GLYAQA
-622 VPALQPLLTPFF
+622 PSLQPLLTPFF
-634 ANYAGPQGG
+634 ASYAGPQGG
-643 SGILSAYDPFDPS
+643 SGILSPYDPFDPS
-656 TTTGNRNS
+656 QTTGNRNT

-670 SVENFELG
+670 SVENFEVGVTSFL
-678 FSSVIGKKLKI
+678 SKKLRV
-689 SADVYSYVN
+689 SADLYSYVN
-698 TGFTNFNALGDV
+698 TGFTNFNAIGDV

-721 LGAAVAADAAGY
+721 LGAAVAADATAY
-733 VNAAL
+733 VTSTL
-738 TPAVTAGVT
+738 TAVTTQTYQGL
-747 AAVQAGYTANGI
+747 AAQLGLPYSV
-759 PEFIWATGAPVGA
+759 
-772 LFPGSP
+772 
-778 AIAPVSAA
+778 
-786 VAAALP
+786 VAS
-792 GALAAQAGPILGG
+792 GALAGAGIPSLQASIAGGVAQTLGG
-805 INGAFQAGGA
+805 INSAFQAGGA

-846 TGYITNGDAKRSH
+846 TGYITQGDAKRSH
-859 FGGDVSMDYFANSD
+859 FGGDISIDYFANSD

-895 DDLLNTSYLNVP
+895 DGLLNTSYLNVP

-914 MDYTPL
+914 VDYTPL
-920 TGINL
+920 SGFNF
-925 SLSFQHD
+925 SVSFQHD

-943 GMVETKNLIDMSIGY
+943 GMVETKNLVDASVGY
-958 RFNPGLRFDI
+958 KFSPNLRFDI
-968 SATNLTDKGYKT
+968 SATNLTDKPYQT
-980 YPNLPTIRRRVLGKI
+980 YPNLPTIRRRVLGKL
-995 TYNF
+995 TFNF

>member
-29 GSVMDSGSM
+29 GSVMDAGSM

-46 IIDGSNI
+46 IIDGTNI

-66 TSRDTPLTLIISY
+66 TSQDAPLTLIVSY
-79 MGYSAERVDVTS
+79 VGYSAERVSITS
-91 ASQNINVMLS
+91 ANQNVNVSLS
-101 AGQNLEEVII
+101 AGQNLEEIII
-111 SASRSAQKVTD
+111 SASRRAQKVTD

-173 TFGTSTYIMKDNRG
+173 VFGTSTYIMRDNRG

-253 NSFGSE
+253 NTFGSE

-265 NDSKTFGWK
+265 NDDKTFGWK
-274 INARLNSGDD
+274 INARVNSGDD
-284 FVYDDESELAD
+284 FTYDDEAALA
-295 AGIPMNG
+295 ANVGGINSI
-302 VIRQPVITNKYVDP
+302 IRQPVITNRAVDP
-316 VLSQGGRVIYDFTEG
+316 LLSANGDVLYDFTG
-331 GKDYNDGNLI
+331 GNAILDT
-341 FDQYSNVAFDT
+341 YSNFAIDT
-352 TLEWRPTDDTNY
+352 NLEWRPSDDTNY
-364 QVSAGMTNGS
+364 QVSAGMTNGG
-374 GLFFQDLGIGYADGN
+374 GLFFQDLGIGYADGS
-389 TYWGQVQATMGNW
+389 TYWGQVQATVGNW

-413 GGDDNPTF
+413 GGTDNPTF
-421 LYGSGFRQ
+421 LYGTGLRQ
-429 VAKRTTMEAQL
+429 VAKRTTMEAQI

-445 MPWLFDAEWTVGYDY
+445 MPWLFDSEWTVGYDY
-460 RNTDSDSEN
+460 RNTDSDSEY

-479 DYITHGFY
+479 DYITNGIY

-541 SGPSALQMYIDFPV
+541 TGPSALQMYIDFPV
-555 AIQAPGILDSW
+555 NVPAPGVLDAW
-566 LSGQSTPQR
+566 LSGQSTAQR
-575 FADPSSQVIDLS
+575 FADPASQVIDLA
-587 GVPLDL
+587 GIPIDI
-593 PVSAAGGGYPL
+593 PVSAAGGGLPL
-604 LIPYGAVAGASLS
+604 AIPYGSVAGASLA
-617 GLYAA
+617 GLYAQA
-622 VPALQPLLTPFF
+622 PSLQPLLTPFF
-634 ANYAGPQGG
+634 ANYMGPQGG
-643 SGILSAYDPFDPS
+643 SGILSPYDLFEP
-656 TTTGNRNS
+656 TQTTGNRNT

-689 SADVYSYVN
+689 SADIYSYVN
-698 TGFTNFNALGDV
+698 TGFTNFSAIGDA

-721 LGAAVAADAAGY
+721 LGAAVAADATAY
-733 VNAAL
+733 VTGAL
-738 TPAVTAGVT
+738 TAVTTQTYQGL
-747 AAVQAGYTANGI
+747 AAQFGLPFEV
-759 PEFIWATGAPVGA
+759 
-772 LFPGSP
+772 
-778 AIAPVSAA
+778 
-786 VAAALP
+786 VAS
-792 GALAAQAGPILGG
+792 GALAAQGVPSLEASIAGGIAQTLGG

-815 GFVGQLGP
+815 GFVSALGP

-846 TGYITNGDAKRSH
+846 TGYITQGDAKRSH
-859 FGGDVSMDYFANSD
+859 FGGDISMDYFANAD

-895 DDLLNTSYLNVP
+895 DDLLNTSYLNAP
-907 KWKYRMG
+907 AWKWRMG
-914 MDYTPL
+914 MDYTPISGL
-920 TGINL
+920 QFGM
-925 SLSFQHD
+925 SFQHD

-943 GMVETKNLIDMSIGY
+943 GMVETKNLIDMSVGY

-968 SATNLTDKGYKT
+968 SATNLTDNGYKT
-980 YPNLPTIRRRVLGKI
+980 YPNLPTIRRRVLGKL
-995 TYNF
+995 TFNF

>member
-46 IIDGSNI
+46 IIDGTNI

-66 TSRDTPLTLIISY
+66 TSQDAPLTLIVSY
-79 MGYSAERVDVTS
+79 VGYSAERVDVTS

-101 AGQNLEEVII
+101 AGQNLEEII
-111 SASRSAQKVTD
+111 VSASRRAQKVTD

-173 TFGTSTYIMKDNRG
+173 VFGTSTYIMRDNRG

-253 NSFGSE
+253 NTFGSE

-265 NDSKTFGWK
+265 NDDKTFGWK
-274 INARLNSGDD
+274 INARVNSGDD
-284 FVYDDESELAD
+284 FTYEDEAALA
-295 AGIPMNG
+295 ANVGGINSI
-302 VIRQPVITNKYVDP
+302 IRQPVITNMAVDP
-316 VLSQGGRVIYDFTEG
+316 LLSANGPVLYDFTG
-331 GKDYNDGNLI
+331 GNSIIDT
-341 FDQYSNVAFDT
+341 YSNFTIDT
-352 TLEWRPTDDTNY
+352 NLEWRPTDDTNY
-364 QVSAGMTNGS
+364 QVSAGMTNGG
-374 GLFFQDLGIGYADGN
+374 GLFFQDLGIGYADGS
-389 TYWGQVQATMGNW
+389 TYWGQVQATVGNW

-413 GGDDNPTF
+413 GGTDNPTF
-421 LYGSGFRQ
+421 LYGTGLRQ
-429 VAKRTTMEAQL
+429 VAKRTTMEAQI

-445 MPWLFDAEWTVGYDY
+445 MPWLFDSEWTVGYDY
-460 RNTDSDSEN
+460 RNTDSDSEY
-469 TLWGRNEDTD
+469 TLWGRNEDSD
-479 DYITHGFY
+479 DYITNGIY

-541 SGPSALQMYIDFPV
+541 TGPSALQMYIDFPV
-555 AIQAPGILDSW
+555 NVPAPGVLDAW
-566 LSGQSTPQR
+566 LSGQSTAQR
-575 FADPSSQVIDLS
+575 FADPANQVIDLA
-587 GVPLDL
+587 GIPIDI
-593 PVSAAGGGYPL
+593 PVSAAGGGLPL
-604 LIPYGAVAGASLS
+604 AIPYGSVAAASIA
-617 GLYAA
+617 GLYAQA
-622 VPALQPLLTPFF
+622 PTLQPLLTPFF
-634 ANYAGPQGG
+634 ASYMGPQGG
-643 SGILSAYDPFDPS
+643 SGILSPYDLFEP
-656 TTTGNRNS
+656 TQTTGNRNT

-689 SADVYSYVN
+689 SADIYSYVN
-698 TGFTNFNALGDV
+698 TGFTNFSAIGDA

-721 LGAAVAADAAGY
+721 LGAAVAADATAY
-733 VNAAL
+733 VTGAL
-738 TPAVTAGVT
+738 TAAITQQYQGV
-747 AAVQAGYTANGI
+747 AAVFGL
-759 PEFIWATGAPVGA
+759 PFSV
-772 LFPGSP
+772 
-778 AIAPVSAA
+778 
-786 VAAALP
+786 VAS
-792 GALAAQAGPILGG
+792 GALAAQGVPSLDASIAGNVAMTLGG
-805 INGAFQAGGA
+805 INSAFQAGGA
-815 GFVGQLGP
+815 GFVGALGP

-846 TGYITNGDAKRSH
+846 TGYITQGDAKRSH
-859 FGGDVSMDYFANSD
+859 FGGDISMDYFANAD

-895 DDLLNTSYLNVP
+895 DDLLNTSYLNAP
-907 KWKYRMG
+907 AWKWRMG
-914 MDYTPL
+914 MDYTPISGL
-920 TGINL
+920 QFGM
-925 SLSFQHD
+925 SFQHD

-943 GMVETKNLIDMSIGY
+943 GMVETKNLIDMSVGY

-968 SATNLTDKGYKT
+968 SATNLTDNGYKT
-980 YPNLPTIRRRVLGKI
+980 YPNLPTIRRRVLGKL
-995 TYNF
+995 TFNF

>member
-16 ILFGSVYSQTQIS
+16 ILFGSVYSQTQVS
-29 GSVMDSGSM
+29 GSVMDADNM
-38 EAIPGVNV
+38 EPIPGVNV
-46 IIDGSNI
+46 IIDGTNI

-66 TSRDTPLTLIISY
+66 TSQDAPLTLVISY
-79 MGYSAERVDVTS
+79 VGYSAQRVSVTS
-91 ASQNINVMLS
+91 SGQDINVSLS
-101 AGQNLEEVII
+101 AGQNLEEVVI
-111 SASRSAQKVTD
+111 SASRRAQKITE
-122 APASVSVISTRQIE
+122 APASVSVISAREIE

-158 QTANSMNIEMRAGSG
+158 QTANSLNIEMRAGSG
-173 TFGTSTYIMKDNRG
+173 VFGTSTYVMRDNRG

-206 DLASVEIVR
+206 DLASVEVVR

-240 YTGNAVSMWGGDL
+240 YTGNSASFWGGEM
-253 NSFGSE
+253 NTFGSE

-265 NDSKTFGWK
+265 NDDKTFGWK
-274 INARLNSGDD
+274 INARVNSGDD
-284 FVYDDESELAD
+284 FTYDDEAELA
-295 AGIPMNG
+295 ANVGGINSI
-302 VIRQPVITNKYVDP
+302 IRQPVITNRAVDP
-316 VLSQGGRVIYDFTEG
+316 LLSANGDVLYDFTG
-331 GKDYNDGNLI
+331 GNAIIDN
-341 FDQYSNVAFDT
+341 YSNIAIDT
-352 TLEWRPTDDTNY
+352 NLEWRPSDDTNY
-364 QVSAGMTNGS
+364 QVSAGMTNGG
-374 GLFFQDLGIGYADGN
+374 GLFFQDLGIGYADGS

-413 GGDDNPTF
+413 GGTDNPTF
-421 LYGSGFRQ
+421 LYGTGLRQ
-429 VAKRTTMEAQL
+429 VAERTTLEAQI

-445 MPWLFDAEWTVGYDY
+445 MPWLFDSEWTVGYDY
-460 RNTDSDSEN
+460 RDTDSNSDY

-479 DYITHGFY
+479 EYITNGFY

-526 PSEKTT
+526 ASDKTT
-532 WRLSYNKAL
+532 WRLAYNKAL

-555 AIQAPGILDSW
+555 NVPAPGVLDAW

-575 FADPSSQVIDLS
+575 FADPANQVIDLA
-587 GVPLDL
+587 GLPIDI
-593 PVSAAGGGYPL
+593 PVSAAGGGLPL
-604 LIPYGAVAGASLS
+604 AIPYGSVASLS
-617 GLYAA
+617 WAGLFAQA
-622 VPALQPLLTPFF
+622 PSLQPLLTPWI
-634 ANYAGPQGG
+634 AQYAGPSGG
-643 SGILSAYDPFDPS
+643 SGILSPYDLFEP
-656 TTTGNRNS
+656 TQTTGNRNT

-678 FSSVIGKKLKI
+678 VTSVIGDKLRI
-689 SADVYSYVN
+689 SADIYSYKN
-698 TGFTNFNALGDV
+698 TGFTNFSAIGDA

-721 LGAAVAADAAGY
+721 LGAAVAADATAY
-733 VNAAL
+733 VTGAL
-738 TPAVTAGVT
+738 TAVTTQTYQGL
-747 AAVQAGYTANGI
+747 AAQLGLPFSV
-759 PEFIWATGAPVGA
+759 
-772 LFPGSP
+772 
-778 AIAPVSAA
+778 
-786 VAAALP
+786 VAS
-792 GALAAQAGPILGG
+792 GALAAQGVPALQTAIAGGVAQTLGG
-805 INGAFQAGGA
+805 INGAFQAGGQ

-846 TGYITNGDAKRSH
+846 TGYITQGDAQRSH
-859 FGGDVSMDYFANSD
+859 FGGDFSMDYFANSD

-895 DDLLNTSYLNVP
+895 DGLLSTSYLNAP
-907 KWKYRMG
+907 MWKFRIG
-914 MDYTPL
+914 ADYAPL
-920 TGINL
+920 TGFNFAI
-925 SLSFQHD
+925 SYQHD

-943 GMVETKNLIDMSIGY
+943 GMVETKNLVDASVGY
-958 RFNPGLRFDI
+958 RFSPNLRFDI
-968 SATNLTDKGYKT
+968 SATNLTDNPYKT
-980 YPNLPTIRRRVLGKI
+980 YPNLPTIRRRVLGKL
-995 TYNF
+995 TFNF

>member
-29 GSVMDSGSM
+29 GSVMDAGSM

-46 IIDGSNI
+46 IIDGTNI

-66 TSRDTPLTLIISY
+66 TSQDAPLTLIVSY
-79 MGYSAERVDVTS
+79 VGYSAERVSITS
-91 ASQNINVMLS
+91 ANQNINVSLS
-101 AGQNLEEVII
+101 AGQNLEEIII
-111 SASRSAQKVTD
+111 SASRRAQKVTD

-173 TFGTSTYIMKDNRG
+173 VFGTSTYIMRDNRG

-253 NSFGSE
+253 NTFGSE

-265 NDSKTFGWK
+265 NDDKTFGWK
-274 INARLNSGDD
+274 INARVNSGDD
-284 FVYDDESELAD
+284 FTYDDEAALA
-295 AGIPMNG
+295 ANVGGINSI
-302 VIRQPVITNKYVDP
+302 IRQPVITNMAVDP
-316 VLSQGGRVIYDFTEG
+316 LLSANGDVLYDFTG
-331 GKDYNDGNLI
+331 GNAI
-341 FDQYSNVAFDT
+341 FDTYSNFTVDT
-352 TLEWRPTDDTNY
+352 NLEWRPSDDTNY
-364 QVSAGMTNGS
+364 QVSAGMTNGG
-374 GLFFQDLGIGYADGN
+374 GLFFQDLGIGYADGS
-389 TYWGQVQATMGNW
+389 TYWGQVQATVGNW

-413 GGDDNPTF
+413 GGTDNPTF
-421 LYGSGFRQ
+421 LYGTGLRQ
-429 VAKRTTMEAQL
+429 VAKRTTMEAQI

-445 MPWLFDAEWTVGYDY
+445 MPWLFDSEWTVGYDY
-460 RNTDSDSEN
+460 RNTDSDSEY
-469 TLWGRNEDTD
+469 TLWGRNEDSD
-479 DYITHGFY
+479 DYITNGIY

-541 SGPSALQMYIDFPV
+541 TGPSALQMYIDFPV
-555 AIQAPGILDSW
+555 NVPAPGVLDAW
-566 LSGQSTPQR
+566 LSGQSTAQR
-575 FADPSSQVIDLS
+575 FADPANQVIDLA
-587 GVPLDL
+587 GIPIDI
-593 PVSAAGGGYPL
+593 PVSAAGGGLPL
-604 LIPYGAVAGASLS
+604 AIPYGSVAGASLA
-617 GLYAA
+617 GLYAQA
-622 VPALQPLLTPFF
+622 PSLQPLLTPFF
-634 ANYAGPQGG
+634 ANYMGPQGG
-643 SGILSAYDPFDPS
+643 SGILSPYDLFEP
-656 TTTGNRNS
+656 TQTTGNRNT

-689 SADVYSYVN
+689 SADIYSYVN
-698 TGFTNFNALGDV
+698 TGFTNFSAIGDA

-721 LGAAVAADAAGY
+721 LGAAVAADATAY
-733 VNAAL
+733 VTGAL
-738 TPAVTAGVT
+738 TAVTTQTYQGL
-747 AAVQAGYTANGI
+747 AAQFGLPFEV
-759 PEFIWATGAPVGA
+759 
-772 LFPGSP
+772 
-778 AIAPVSAA
+778 
-786 VAAALP
+786 VAS
-792 GALAAQAGPILGG
+792 GALAAQGVPSLEASIAGGIAQTLGG

-815 GFVGQLGP
+815 GFVSALGP

-846 TGYITNGDAKRSH
+846 TGYITQGDAKRSH
-859 FGGDVSMDYFANSD
+859 FGGDISMDYFANAD

-895 DDLLNTSYLNVP
+895 DDLLNTSYLNAP
-907 KWKYRMG
+907 AWKWRMG
-914 MDYTPL
+914 MDYTPISGL
-920 TGINL
+920 QFGM
-925 SLSFQHD
+925 SFQHD

-943 GMVETKNLIDMSIGY
+943 GMVETKNLIDMSVGY

-968 SATNLTDKGYKT
+968 SATNLTDNGYKT
-980 YPNLPTIRRRVLGKI
+980 YPNLPTIRRRVLGKL
-995 TYNF
+995 TFNF

>member
-29 GSVMDSGSM
+29 GSVMDAGSM

-46 IIDGSNI
+46 IIDGTNI

-66 TSRDTPLTLIISY
+66 TSQDAPLTLVVSY
-79 MGYSAERVDVTS
+79 VGYSAERVSVTS
-91 ASQNINVMLS
+91 ANQNINVMLS
-101 AGQNLEEVII
+101 AGQNLEEII
-111 SASRSAQKVTD
+111 VSASRRAQKVTD

-136 NSAQVAE
+136 NSAQTAE

-158 QTANSMNIEMRAGSG
+158 QTANSMNVEMRAGSG
-173 TFGTSTYIMKDNRG
+173 VFGTSTYIMRDNRG

-206 DLASVEIVR
+206 DLASVEVVR

-253 NSFGSE
+253 NTFGSE

-265 NDSKTFGWK
+265 NDDKTFGWK
-274 INARLNSGDD
+274 INARVNSGDD
-284 FVYDDESELAD
+284 FTYDDEAALA
-295 AGIPMNG
+295 ANVGGINSI
-302 VIRQPVITNKYVDP
+302 IRQPVITNMAVDP
-316 VLSQGGRVIYDFTEG
+316 LLSANGDVLYDFTG
-331 GKDYNDGNLI
+331 GNAILDT
-341 FDQYSNVAFDT
+341 YSNFAIDT
-352 TLEWRPTDDTNY
+352 NLEWRPSDDTNY
-364 QVSAGMTNGS
+364 QVSAGMTNGG
-374 GLFFQDLGIGYADGN
+374 GLFFQDLGIGYADGS

-413 GGDDNPTF
+413 GGTDNPTF
-421 LYGSGFRQ
+421 LYGTGLRQ
-429 VAKRTTMEAQL
+429 VAKRTTMEAQI

-445 MPWLFDAEWTVGYDY
+445 MPWLFDSEWTVGYDY
-460 RNTDSDSEN
+460 RNTDSDSEY
-469 TLWGRNEDTD
+469 TLWGRNEDSD
-479 DYITHGFY
+479 DYITNGIY

-555 AIQAPGILDSW
+555 NVPAPGVLDAW
-566 LSGQSTPQR
+566 LSGQSTAQR
-575 FADPSSQVIDLS
+575 FADPANQVIDLA
-587 GVPLDL
+587 GLPVDL
-593 PVSAAGGGYPL
+593 PVSAAGGGLPL
-604 LIPYGAVAGASLS
+604 AIPYGSVAGLSLA
-617 GLYAA
+617 GLYAQ
-622 VPALQPLLTPFF
+622 VPSLQPLLTPFF

-643 SGILSAYDPFDPS
+643 SGILAPYDLFEP
-656 TTTGNRNS
+656 TQTTGNRNT

-670 SVENFELG
+670 SVENFEIG

-689 SADVYSYVN
+689 SADIYSYVN
-698 TGFTNFNALGDV
+698 TGFTNFSAIGDA
-710 YALVGSNIPGD
+710 YALVGSDIPGD
-721 LGAAVAADAAGY
+721 LGAAVAADATAY
-733 VNAAL
+733 VTGAL
-738 TPAVTAGVT
+738 TAVTTQTYQGL
-747 AAVQAGYTANGI
+747 AAQFGLPFSV
-759 PEFIWATGAPVGA
+759 
-772 LFPGSP
+772 
-778 AIAPVSAA
+778 
-786 VAAALP
+786 VAS
-792 GALAAQAGPILGG
+792 GALAAQGVPSLEASIAGGIAQTLGG
-805 INGAFQAGGA
+805 IDSAFQAGGA

-846 TGYITNGDAKRSH
+846 TGYITQGDAKRSH

-895 DDLLNTSYLNVP
+895 DGLLNTSYLNAP
-907 KWKYRMG
+907 AWKWRMG
-914 MDYTPL
+914 MDYTPISGL
-920 TGINL
+920 QFGM
-925 SLSFQHD
+925 SFQHD

-943 GMVETKNLIDMSIGY
+943 GMVETKNLIDMSVGY

-968 SATNLTDKGYKT
+968 TATNLTDTAYKT
-980 YPNLPTIRRRVLGKI
+980 YPNLPTIRRRVLGKL
-995 TYNF
+995 TFNF

>member
-29 GSVMDSGSM
+29 GSVMDSDSM

-46 IIDGSNI
+46 IIDGTNI

-66 TSRDTPLTLIISY
+66 TSQDAPLTLIVSY
-79 MGYSAERVDVTS
+79 MGYSAEKVDVTS

-122 APASVSVISTRQIE
+122 APASVSVISSRQIE

-173 TFGTSTYIMKDNRG
+173 VFGTSTYIMRDNRG

-240 YTGNAVSMWGGDL
+240 FTGNAVSMWGGDL
-253 NSFGSE
+253 NTFGSE

-265 NDSKTFGWK
+265 NDDKTFGWK
-274 INARLNSGDD
+274 INARVNSGDD
-284 FVYDDESELAD
+284 FTYDDEASLA
-295 AGIPMNG
+295 ANVGGIKSI
-302 VIRQPVITNKYVDP
+302 IRQPVITNMAVDP
-316 VLSQGGRVIYDFTEG
+316 LLSQNGPVLYDFTG
-331 GKDYNDGNLI
+331 GNSLI
-341 FDQYSNVAFDT
+341 DNYSNVAIDT
-352 TLEWRPTDDTNY
+352 NLEWRPSDDTNY
-364 QVSAGMTNGS
+364 QVSAGMTNGG
-374 GLFFQDLGIGYADGN
+374 GLFFQDLGIGYADGS

-413 GGDDNPTF
+413 GGTDNPTF
-421 LYGSGFRQ
+421 LYGTGLRQ
-429 VAKRTTMEAQL
+429 VAKRTTMEAQI

-445 MPWLFDAEWTVGYDY
+445 MPWLFDSEWTVGYDY
-460 RNTDSDSEN
+460 RNTDSDSEY
-469 TLWGRNEDTD
+469 TLWGRNEDSD
-479 DYITHGFY
+479 DYITNGIY

-532 WRLSYNKAL
+532 WRLAYNKAL

-555 AIQAPGILDSW
+555 NVPAPGVLDAW
-566 LSGQSTPQR
+566 LSGQSTAQR
-575 FADPSSQVIDLS
+575 FADPANQVIDLA
-587 GVPLDL
+587 GLPVDI
-593 PVSAAGGGYPL
+593 PVSAAGGGLPL
-604 LIPYGAVAGASLS
+604 AIPYGAVAGASLA
-617 GLYAA
+617 GLYAQA
-622 VPALQPLLTPFF
+622 PTLQPLLTPFF
-634 ANYAGPQGG
+634 ANYAGPSGG
-643 SGILSAYDPFDPS
+643 SGILAPYDLFEP
-656 TTTGNRNS
+656 TQTTGNRNT

-670 SVENFELG
+670 SVENIELG
-678 FSSVIGKKLKI
+678 FTSVIGKKLKI
-689 SADVYSYVN
+689 SADIYSYVN
-698 TGFTNFNALGDV
+698 TGFTNFSAIGDT
-710 YALVGSNIPGD
+710 YALVGSDIPGD
-721 LGAAVAADAAGY
+721 LGAAVAADATAY
-733 VNAAL
+733 VTGAI
-738 TPAVTAGVT
+738 TAVTTQTYQGL
-747 AAVQAGYTANGI
+747 AAQLGLPYSV
-759 PEFIWATGAPVGA
+759 
-772 LFPGSP
+772 
-778 AIAPVSAA
+778 
-786 VAAALP
+786 VAS
-792 GALAAQAGPILGG
+792 GALAGAGVPSLQTSIAGGVAQTLGG
-805 INGAFQAGGA
+805 INSAFNAGGA

-846 TGYITNGDAKRSH
+846 TGYITQGDAKRSH
-859 FGGDVSMDYFANSD
+859 FGGDLSMDYFANSD

-895 DDLLNTSYLNVP
+895 DDLLNTSYLNAP
-907 KWKYRMG
+907 MWKYRMG
-914 MDYTPL
+914 VDYTPL
-920 TGINL
+920 SGINF
-925 SLSFQHD
+925 SVSFQHD

-943 GMVETKNLIDMSIGY
+943 GMVEAKNLVDMSVGY
-958 RFNPGLRFDI
+958 RFSPGMRFDI
-968 SATNLTDKGYKT
+968 SATNLTDNPYKT
-980 YPNLPTIRRRVLGKI
+980 YPNLPTIRRRVLGKL
-995 TYNF
+995 TLNF

>member
-29 GSVMDSGSM
+29 GSVMDSDSM

-46 IIDGSNI
+46 IIDGTNI

-66 TSRDTPLTLIISY
+66 TSQDAPLTLIVSY
-79 MGYSAERVDVTS
+79 MGYSAEKVDVTS

-122 APASVSVISTRQIE
+122 APASVSVISSRQIE

-173 TFGTSTYIMKDNRG
+173 VFGTSTYVMRDNRG

-206 DLASVEIVR
+206 DLASVEVVR

-253 NSFGSE
+253 NTFGSE

-265 NDSKTFGWK
+265 NDDKTFGWK
-274 INARLNSGDD
+274 INARVNSGDD
-284 FVYDDESELAD
+284 FTYDDEASLA
-295 AGIPMNG
+295 ANVGGIKSI
-302 VIRQPVITNKYVDP
+302 IRQPVITNKAVDP
-316 VLSQGGRVIYDFTEG
+316 LLSQNGPVLYDFTG
-331 GKDYNDGNLI
+331 GNSLI
-341 FDQYSNVAFDT
+341 DNYSNVAIDT
-352 TLEWRPTDDTNY
+352 NLEWRPSDDTNY
-364 QVSAGMTNGS
+364 QVSAGMTNGG
-374 GLFFQDLGIGYADGN
+374 GLFFQDLGIGYADGS

-413 GGDDNPTF
+413 GGTDNPTF
-421 LYGSGFRQ
+421 LYGTGLRQ
-429 VAKRTTMEAQL
+429 VAKRTTMEAQI

-445 MPWLFDAEWTVGYDY
+445 MPWLFDSEWTVGYDY
-460 RNTDSDSEN
+460 RNTDSDSEY
-469 TLWGRNEDTD
+469 TLWGRNEDSD
-479 DYITHGFY
+479 DYITNGIY

-532 WRLSYNKAL
+532 WRLAYNKAL

-555 AIQAPGILDSW
+555 NVPAPGVLDAW
-566 LSGQSTPQR
+566 LSGQSTAQR
-575 FADPSSQVIDLS
+575 FADPANQVIDLA
-587 GVPLDL
+587 GLPVDI
-593 PVSAAGGGYPL
+593 PVSAAGGGLPL
-604 LIPYGAVAGASLS
+604 AIPYGAVAGASLA
-617 GLYAA
+617 GLYAQA
-622 VPALQPLLTPFF
+622 PTLQPLLTPFF
-634 ANYAGPQGG
+634 ANYAGPSGG
-643 SGILSAYDPFDPS
+643 SGILAPYDLFEP
-656 TTTGNRNS
+656 TQTTGNRNT

-670 SVENFELG
+670 SVENIELG
-678 FSSVIGKKLKI
+678 FTSVIGKKLKI
-689 SADVYSYVN
+689 SADIYSYVN
-698 TGFTNFNALGDV
+698 TGFTNFSAIGDT
-710 YALVGSNIPGD
+710 YALVGSDIPGD
-721 LGAAVAADAAGY
+721 LGAAVAADATAY
-733 VNAAL
+733 VTGAI
-738 TPAVTAGVT
+738 TAVTTQTYQGL
-747 AAVQAGYTANGI
+747 AAQLGLPYSV
-759 PEFIWATGAPVGA
+759 
-772 LFPGSP
+772 
-778 AIAPVSAA
+778 
-786 VAAALP
+786 VAS
-792 GALAAQAGPILGG
+792 GALAGMGVPSLQTSITGGVAQTLGG
-805 INGAFQAGGA
+805 INSAFNAGGA

-841 ITHIT
+841 ITHIS
-846 TGYITNGDAKRSH
+846 TGYITQGDAKRSH
-859 FGGDVSMDYFANSD
+859 FGGDLSMDYFANSD

-895 DDLLNTSYLNVP
+895 DDLLNTSYLNAP
-907 KWKYRMG
+907 MWKYRMG
-914 MDYTPL
+914 VDYTPL
-920 TGINL
+920 SGINF
-925 SLSFQHD
+925 SVSFQHD

-943 GMVETKNLIDMSIGY
+943 GMVEAKNLVDMSVGY
-958 RFNPGLRFDI
+958 RFSPGMRFDI
-968 SATNLTDKGYKT
+968 SATNLTDNPYKT
-980 YPNLPTIRRRVLGKI
+980 YPNLPTIRRRVLGKL
-995 TYNF
+995 TLNF

>member
-1 MKNILNKYY
+1 
-10 LAFMAV
+10 MAV

-46 IIDGSNI
+46 IIDGTNI

-66 TSRDTPLTLIISY
+66 TSQDAPLTLIVSY
-79 MGYSAERVDVTS
+79 VGYSAERVSVTS
-91 ASQNINVMLS
+91 ANQNINVMLS
-101 AGQNLEEVII
+101 AGQNLEEII
-111 SASRSAQKVTD
+111 VSASRRAQKVTD

-173 TFGTSTYIMKDNRG
+173 TFGTSTYMMRDNRG

-225 VTSGVVHFRSKSPID
+225 VTSGVVHFRTKSPID
-240 YTGNAVSMWGGDL
+240 YTGNSVSMWGGDL

-259 FRIARA
+259 FRIARS
-265 NDSKTFGWK
+265 NDDKTFGWK

-284 FVYDDESELAD
+284 FVYDDESELTA
-295 AGIPMNG
+295 AGIPMNS
-302 VIRQPVITNKYVDP
+302 VIRQPVITNKHVDP
-316 VLSQGGRVIYDFTEG
+316 VLSQAGTVLYDFTG
-331 GKDYNDGNLI
+331 GNSIIDN
-341 FDQYSNVAFDT
+341 YSNVAFDT
-352 TLEWRPTDDTNY
+352 TLEWRPSDDTNY
-364 QVSAGMTNGS
+364 QVSGGMSNGS

-389 TYWGQVQATMGNW
+389 TYWGQAQATMGNW

-429 VAKRTTMEAQL
+429 VAERTTIEAQL

-445 MPWLFDAEWTVGYDY
+445 MPWLFGSEWTVGYDY
-460 RNTDSDSEN
+460 RNTDSNSDY
-469 TLWGRNEDTD
+469 TLWGRNEDSD
-479 DYITHGFY
+479 DYITNGLY

-575 FADPSSQVIDLS
+575 FADPSSQVIDLA
-587 GVPLDL
+587 GIPVDL

-604 LIPYGAVAGASLS
+604 AIPYGSVASLS
-617 GLYAA
+617 LAGLYAQA
-622 VPALQPLLTPFF
+622 PSLQPLLTPFF

-656 TTTGNRNS
+656 QTTGNRNT

-689 SADVYSYVN
+689 SADIYSYVN
-698 TGFTNFNALGDV
+698 TGFTNFNAIGDV
-710 YALVGSNIPGD
+710 YALVGSDIPGD
-721 LGAAVAADAAGY
+721 LGAAVAADATAY
-733 VNAAL
+733 VTGAL
-738 TPAVTAGVT
+738 TAVTTQTYQGL
-747 AAVQAGYTANGI
+747 AAQFGLPFSV
-759 PEFIWATGAPVGA
+759 
-772 LFPGSP
+772 
-778 AIAPVSAA
+778 
-786 VAAALP
+786 VAS
-792 GALAAQAGPILGG
+792 GALAAQGVPALQTAIAGGVAQTLGG
-805 INGAFQAGGA
+805 INGAFQAGGQ
-815 GFVGQLGP
+815 GFVAQLGP
-823 LFGAIG
+823 LFSAIG

-846 TGYITNGDAKRSH
+846 TGYITQGDAKRSH
-859 FGGDVSMDYFANSD
+859 FGGDISMDYFANAD
-873 LRLWANASWLSQNE
+873 LRIWANASWLSQNE

-895 DDLLNTSYLNVP
+895 DDLLNSSYLNVP
-907 KWKYRMG
+907 AWKWRMG
-914 MDYTPL
+914 VDYTPI
-920 TGINL
+920 TGL
-925 SLSFQHD
+925 QFGMSFQHD

-943 GMVETKNLIDMSIGY
+943 GMVETKNLLDMTVGY
-958 RFNPGLRFDI
+958 RFSPGLRFDV
-968 SATNLTDKGYKT
+968 SATNLTDTAYKT
-980 YPNLPTIRRRVLGKI
+980 YPNLPTIRRRVLGKL
-995 TYNF
+995 TFNF

>member
-29 GSVMDSGSM
+29 GSVMDAGSM

-46 IIDGSNI
+46 IIDGTNI

-66 TSRDTPLTLIISY
+66 TSQDAPLTLVVSY
-79 MGYSAERVDVTS
+79 VGYSAERVSVTS
-91 ASQNINVMLS
+91 ANQNINVMLS
-101 AGQNLEEVII
+101 AGQNLEEII
-111 SASRSAQKVTD
+111 VSASRRAQKVTD

-136 NSAQVAE
+136 NSAQTAE

-158 QTANSMNIEMRAGSG
+158 QTANSMNVEMRAGSG
-173 TFGTSTYIMKDNRG
+173 VFGTSTYIMRDNRG

-206 DLASVEIVR
+206 DLASVEVVR

-253 NSFGSE
+253 NTFGSE

-265 NDSKTFGWK
+265 NDDKTFGWK
-274 INARLNSGDD
+274 INARVNSGDD
-284 FVYDDESELAD
+284 FTYDDEAALA
-295 AGIPMNG
+295 ANVGGINSI
-302 VIRQPVITNKYVDP
+302 IRQPVITNMAVDP
-316 VLSQGGRVIYDFTEG
+316 LLSANGDVLYDFTG
-331 GKDYNDGNLI
+331 GNAILDT
-341 FDQYSNVAFDT
+341 YSNFAIDT
-352 TLEWRPTDDTNY
+352 NLEWRPSDDTNY
-364 QVSAGMTNGS
+364 QVSAGMTNGG
-374 GLFFQDLGIGYADGN
+374 GLFFQDLGIGYADGS

-413 GGDDNPTF
+413 GGTDNPTF
-421 LYGSGFRQ
+421 LYGTGLRQ
-429 VAKRTTMEAQL
+429 VAKRTTMEAQI

-445 MPWLFDAEWTVGYDY
+445 MPWLFDSEWTVGYDY
-460 RNTDSDSEN
+460 RNTDSDSEY
-469 TLWGRNEDTD
+469 TLWGRNEDSD
-479 DYITHGFY
+479 DYITNGIY

-555 AIQAPGILDSW
+555 NVPAPGVLDAW
-566 LSGQSTPQR
+566 LSGQSTAQR
-575 FADPSSQVIDLS
+575 FADPANQVIDLA
-587 GVPLDL
+587 GLPVDL
-593 PVSAAGGGYPL
+593 PVSAAGGGLPL
-604 LIPYGAVAGASLS
+604 AIPYGSVAGLSLA
-617 GLYAA
+617 GLYAQ
-622 VPALQPLLTPFF
+622 VPSLQPLLTPFF

-643 SGILSAYDPFDPS
+643 SGILAPYDLFEP
-656 TTTGNRNS
+656 TQTTGNRNT

-670 SVENFELG
+670 SVENFEIG

-689 SADVYSYVN
+689 SADIYSYVN
-698 TGFTNFNALGDV
+698 TGFTNFSAIGDA
-710 YALVGSNIPGD
+710 YALVGSDIPGD
-721 LGAAVAADAAGY
+721 LGAAVAADATAY
-733 VNAAL
+733 VTGAL
-738 TPAVTAGVT
+738 TAVTTQTYQGL
-747 AAVQAGYTANGI
+747 AAQFGLPFSV
-759 PEFIWATGAPVGA
+759 
-772 LFPGSP
+772 
-778 AIAPVSAA
+778 
-786 VAAALP
+786 VAS
-792 GALAAQAGPILGG
+792 GALAAQGVPSLEASIAGGIAQTLGG
-805 INGAFQAGGA
+805 INSAFQAGGA

-846 TGYITNGDAKRSH
+846 TGYITQGDAKRSH

-895 DDLLNTSYLNVP
+895 DDLLNTSYLNAP
-907 KWKYRMG
+907 AWKWRMG
-914 MDYTPL
+914 MDYTPISGL
-920 TGINL
+920 QFGM
-925 SLSFQHD
+925 SFQHD

-943 GMVETKNLIDMSIGY
+943 GMVETKNLIDMSVGY
-958 RFNPGLRFDI
+958 RFNPGLRFDV
-968 SATNLTDKGYKT
+968 SATNLTDTAYKT
-980 YPNLPTIRRRVLGKI
+980 YPNLPTIRRRVLGKL
-995 TYNF
+995 TFNF

>member
-1 MKNILNKYY
+1 
-10 LAFMAV
+10 MAV

-29 GSVMDSGSM
+29 GSVMDSDSM

-46 IIDGSNI
+46 IIDGTNI

-66 TSRDTPLTLIISY
+66 TSQGAPLTLIVSY

-122 APASVSVISTRQIE
+122 APASVSVISSRQIE

-158 QTANSMNIEMRAGSG
+158 QTANSLNVEMRAGSG
-173 TFGTSTYIMKDNRG
+173 VFGTSTYIMRDNRG

-253 NSFGSE
+253 NTFGSE

-265 NDSKTFGWK
+265 NDDKTFGWK

-284 FVYDDESELAD
+284 FTYDDEASLA
-295 AGIPMNG
+295 ANVGGIKSI
-302 VIRQPVITNKYVDP
+302 IRQPVITNMAVDP
-316 VLSQGGRVIYDFTEG
+316 LLSQNGSVLYDFTG
-331 GKDYNDGNLI
+331 GNSIIDN
-341 FDQYSNVAFDT
+341 YSNVAIDT
-352 TLEWRPTDDTNY
+352 NLEWRPSDDTNY
-364 QVSAGMTNGS
+364 QVSAGMTNGG
-374 GLFFQDLGIGYADGN
+374 GLFFQDLGIGYADGS

-413 GGDDNPTF
+413 GGTDNPTF
-421 LYGSGFRQ
+421 LYGTGLRQ
-429 VAKRTTMEAQL
+429 VAKRTTMEAQI

-445 MPWLFDAEWTVGYDY
+445 MPWLFDSEWTVGYDY
-460 RNTDSDSEN
+460 RNTDSDSEY
-469 TLWGRNEDTD
+469 TLWGRNEDSD
-479 DYITHGFY
+479 DYITNGIY

-532 WRLSYNKAL
+532 WRLAYNKAL

-555 AIQAPGILDSW
+555 NVPAPGVLDAW
-566 LSGQSTPQR
+566 LSGQSTAQR
-575 FADPSSQVIDLS
+575 FADPASQVIDLA
-587 GVPLDL
+587 GIPVDI
-593 PVSAAGGGYPL
+593 PVSAAGGGLPL
-604 LIPYGAVAGASLS
+604 AIPYGAVAGASLA
-617 GLYAA
+617 GLYAQA
-622 VPALQPLLTPFF
+622 PTLQPLLTPFF
-634 ANYAGPQGG
+634 ASYMGPSGG
-643 SGILSAYDPFDPS
+643 SGILAPYDLFEP
-656 TTTGNRNS
+656 TQTTGNRNT

-678 FSSVIGKKLKI
+678 FTSVIGKKLKI
-689 SADVYSYVN
+689 SADIYSYVN
-698 TGFTNFNALGDV
+698 TGFTNFSAIGDA
-710 YALVGSNIPGD
+710 YALVGSDIPGD
-721 LGAAVAADAAGY
+721 LGAAVAADATAY
-733 VNAAL
+733 VTGAI
-738 TPAVTAGVT
+738 TAVTTQTYQGL
-747 AAVQAGYTANGI
+747 AAQLGLPYSV
-759 PEFIWATGAPVGA
+759 
-772 LFPGSP
+772 
-778 AIAPVSAA
+778 
-786 VAAALP
+786 VAS
-792 GALAAQAGPILGG
+792 GALAGAGVPSLDASIAGGVAQTLGG
-805 INGAFQAGGA
+805 INSAFNAGGQ
-815 GFVGQLGP
+815 GFVGLLGP

-846 TGYITNGDAKRSH
+846 TGYITQGDAKRSH
-859 FGGDVSMDYFANSD
+859 FGGDLSMDYFANSD

-895 DDLLNTSYLNVP
+895 DDLLNTSYLNAP
-907 KWKYRMG
+907 MWKYRMG

-920 TGINL
+920 SGINF
-925 SLSFQHD
+925 SVSFQHD

-943 GMVETKNLIDMSIGY
+943 GMVEAKNLIDMSIGY
-958 RFNPGLRFDI
+958 RFSPGMRFDV
-968 SATNLTDKGYKT
+968 SATNLTDNPYKT
-980 YPNLPTIRRRVLGKI
+980 YPNLPTIRRRVLGKL
-995 TYNF
+995 TLNF

>member
-1 MKNILNKYY
+1 
-10 LAFMAV
+10 MAV

-29 GSVMDSGSM
+29 GSVMDSDSM

-46 IIDGSNI
+46 IIDGTNI

-66 TSRDTPLTLIISY
+66 TSQGAPLTLIVSY

-122 APASVSVISTRQIE
+122 APASVSVISSRQIE

-158 QTANSMNIEMRAGSG
+158 QTANSLNVEMRAGSG
-173 TFGTSTYIMKDNRG
+173 VFGTSTYIMRDNRG

-253 NSFGSE
+253 NTFGSE

-265 NDSKTFGWK
+265 NDDKTFGWK

-284 FVYDDESELAD
+284 FTYDDEASLA
-295 AGIPMNG
+295 ANVGGIKSI
-302 VIRQPVITNKYVDP
+302 IRQPVITNMAVDP
-316 VLSQGGRVIYDFTEG
+316 LLSQNGSVLYDFTG
-331 GKDYNDGNLI
+331 GNSIIDN
-341 FDQYSNVAFDT
+341 YSNVAIDT
-352 TLEWRPTDDTNY
+352 NLEWRPSDDTNY
-364 QVSAGMTNGS
+364 QVSAGMTNGG
-374 GLFFQDLGIGYADGN
+374 GLFFQDLGIGYADGS

-413 GGDDNPTF
+413 GGTDNPTF
-421 LYGSGFRQ
+421 LYGTGLRQ
-429 VAKRTTMEAQL
+429 VAKRTTMEAQI

-445 MPWLFDAEWTVGYDY
+445 MPWLFDSEWTVGYDY
-460 RNTDSDSEN
+460 RNTDSDSEY
-469 TLWGRNEDTD
+469 TLWGRNEDSD
-479 DYITHGFY
+479 DYITNGIY

-532 WRLSYNKAL
+532 WRLAYNKAL

-555 AIQAPGILDSW
+555 NVPAPGVLDAW
-566 LSGQSTPQR
+566 LSGQSTAQR
-575 FADPSSQVIDLS
+575 FADPASQVIDLA
-587 GVPLDL
+587 GIPVDL
-593 PVSAAGGGYPL
+593 PVSAAGGGLPL
-604 LIPYGAVAGASLS
+604 AIPYGAVAGASLA
-617 GLYAA
+617 GLYAQA
-622 VPALQPLLTPFF
+622 PTLQPLLTPFF
-634 ANYAGPQGG
+634 ASYMGPSGG
-643 SGILSAYDPFDPS
+643 SGVLAPYDLFEP
-656 TTTGNRNS
+656 TQTTGNRNT

-678 FSSVIGKKLKI
+678 FTSVIGKKLKI
-689 SADVYSYVN
+689 SADIYSYVN
-698 TGFTNFNALGDV
+698 TGFTNFSAIGDA
-710 YALVGSNIPGD
+710 YALVGSDIPGD
-721 LGAAVAADAAGY
+721 LGAAVAADATAY
-733 VNAAL
+733 VTGAI
-738 TPAVTAGVT
+738 TAVTTQTYQGL
-747 AAVQAGYTANGI
+747 AAQLGLPYSV
-759 PEFIWATGAPVGA
+759 
-772 LFPGSP
+772 
-778 AIAPVSAA
+778 
-786 VAAALP
+786 VAS
-792 GALAAQAGPILGG
+792 GALAGAGVPSLDASIAGGVAQTLGG
-805 INGAFQAGGA
+805 INSAFNAGGQ
-815 GFVGQLGP
+815 GFVGLLGP

-846 TGYITNGDAKRSH
+846 TGYITQGDAKRSH
-859 FGGDVSMDYFANSD
+859 FGGDLSMDYFANSD

-895 DDLLNTSYLNVP
+895 DDLLNTSYLNAP
-907 KWKYRMG
+907 MWKYRMG
-914 MDYTPL
+914 VDYTPL
-920 TGINL
+920 SGINF
-925 SLSFQHD
+925 SVSFQHD

-943 GMVETKNLIDMSIGY
+943 GMVEAKNLIDMSIGY
-958 RFNPGLRFDI
+958 RFSPGMRFDV
-968 SATNLTDKGYKT
+968 SATNLTDNPYKT
-980 YPNLPTIRRRVLGKI
+980 YPNLPTIRRRVLGKL
-995 TYNF
+995 TLNF

>member
-16 ILFGSVYSQTQIS
+16 ILFGSVYSQTQVS
-29 GSVMDSGSM
+29 GSVMDADNM
-38 EAIPGVNV
+38 EPIPGVNV
-46 IIDGSNI
+46 IIDGTNI

-66 TSRDTPLTLIISY
+66 TSQDAPLTLVISY
-79 MGYSAERVDVTS
+79 VGYSAQRVSVTS
-91 ASQNINVMLS
+91 SGQDINVSLS
-101 AGQNLEEVII
+101 AGQNLEEVVI
-111 SASRSAQKVTD
+111 SASRRAQKITE
-122 APASVSVISTRQIE
+122 APASVSVISAREIE

-158 QTANSMNIEMRAGSG
+158 QTANSLNIEMRAGSG
-173 TFGTSTYIMKDNRG
+173 VFGTSTYVMRDNRG

-206 DLASVEIVR
+206 DLASVEVVR

-240 YTGNAVSMWGGDL
+240 YTGNSASFWGGEM
-253 NSFGSE
+253 NTFGSE

-265 NDSKTFGWK
+265 NDDKTFGWK
-274 INARLNSGDD
+274 INARVNSGDD
-284 FVYDDESELAD
+284 FTYDDEAELA
-295 AGIPMNG
+295 ANVGGINSI
-302 VIRQPVITNKYVDP
+302 IRQPVITNRAVDP
-316 VLSQGGRVIYDFTEG
+316 LLSANGDVLYDFTG
-331 GKDYNDGNLI
+331 GNAIIDD
-341 FDQYSNVAFDT
+341 YSNIAIDT
-352 TLEWRPTDDTNY
+352 NLEWRPSDDTNY
-364 QVSAGMTNGS
+364 QVSAGMTNGG
-374 GLFFQDLGIGYADGN
+374 GLFFQDLGIGYADGS

-413 GGDDNPTF
+413 GGTDNPTF
-421 LYGSGFRQ
+421 LYGTGLRQ
-429 VAKRTTMEAQL
+429 VAERTTVEAQI

-445 MPWLFDAEWTVGYDY
+445 MPWLFDSEWTVGYDY
-460 RNTDSDSEN
+460 RDTDSNSDY

-479 DYITHGFY
+479 EYITNGFY

-526 PSEKTT
+526 ASDKTT
-532 WRLSYNKAL
+532 WRLAYNKAL

-555 AIQAPGILDSW
+555 NVPAPGVLDAW

-575 FADPSSQVIDLS
+575 FADPANQVIDLA
-587 GVPLDL
+587 GLPVDI
-593 PVSAAGGGYPL
+593 PVSAAGGGLPL
-604 LIPYGAVAGASLS
+604 AIPYGSVASLAWS
-617 GLYAA
+617 GLFAQA
-622 VPALQPLLTPFF
+622 PSLQPLLTPWI
-634 ANYAGPQGG
+634 AQYGGPSGG
-643 SGILSAYDPFDPS
+643 SGILSPYDLFEP
-656 TTTGNRNS
+656 TQTTGNRNT

-678 FSSVIGKKLKI
+678 VTSVIGDKLRI
-689 SADVYSYVN
+689 SADIYSYKN
-698 TGFTNFNALGDV
+698 TGFTNFSAIGDA
-710 YALVGSNIPGD
+710 YALVGSDIPGD
-721 LGAAVAADAAGY
+721 LGAAVAADATAY
-733 VNAAL
+733 VTGAL
-738 TPAVTAGVT
+738 TAVTTQTYQGL
-747 AAVQAGYTANGI
+747 AAQLGLPFSV
-759 PEFIWATGAPVGA
+759 
-772 LFPGSP
+772 
-778 AIAPVSAA
+778 
-786 VAAALP
+786 VAS
-792 GALAAQAGPILGG
+792 GALAAQGVPSLEASIAGGVAQTLGG
-805 INGAFQAGGA
+805 INGAFQAGGQ

-846 TGYITNGDAKRSH
+846 TGYITQGDAQRSH
-859 FGGDVSMDYFANSD
+859 FGGDFSMDYFANSD

-895 DDLLNTSYLNVP
+895 DGLLSTSYLNAP
-907 KWKYRMG
+907 MWKFRIG
-914 MDYTPL
+914 ADYAPL
-920 TGINL
+920 TGFNFAI
-925 SLSFQHD
+925 SYQHD

-943 GMVETKNLIDMSIGY
+943 GMVETKNLVDASVGY
-958 RFNPGLRFDI
+958 RFSPNLRFDI
-968 SATNLTDKGYKT
+968 SATNLTDNPYKT
-980 YPNLPTIRRRVLGKI
+980 YPNLPTIRRRVLGKL
-995 TYNF
+995 TFNF

>member
-29 GSVMDSGSM
+29 GSVMDSDSM

-46 IIDGSNI
+46 IIDGTNI

-66 TSRDTPLTLIISY
+66 TSQDAPLTLIVSY
-79 MGYSAERVDVTS
+79 MGYSAEKVDVTS

-136 NSAQVAE
+136 NSAQVTE

-173 TFGTSTYIMKDNRG
+173 VFGTSTYVMRDNRG

-253 NSFGSE
+253 NTFGSE

-265 NDSKTFGWK
+265 NDDKTFGWK

-284 FVYDDESELAD
+284 FTYDDEASLA
-295 AGIPMNG
+295 ANVGGIKSI
-302 VIRQPVITNKYVDP
+302 IRQPVITNKAVDP
-316 VLSQGGRVIYDFTEG
+316 LLSQNGPVLYDFTG
-331 GKDYNDGNLI
+331 GNSLI
-341 FDQYSNVAFDT
+341 DNYSNVAIDT
-352 TLEWRPTDDTNY
+352 NLEWRPSDDTNY
-364 QVSAGMTNGS
+364 QVSAGMTNGG
-374 GLFFQDLGIGYADGN
+374 GLFFQDLGIGYADGS

-413 GGDDNPTF
+413 GGTDNPTF
-421 LYGSGFRQ
+421 LYGTGLRQ
-429 VAKRTTMEAQL
+429 VTKRTTMEAQI

-445 MPWLFDAEWTVGYDY
+445 MPWLFDSEWTVGYDY
-460 RNTDSDSEN
+460 RNTDSDSEY
-469 TLWGRNEDTD
+469 TLWGRNEDSD
-479 DYITHGFY
+479 DYITNGIY

-555 AIQAPGILDSW
+555 NVPAPGVLDAW
-566 LSGQSTPQR
+566 LSGQSTAQR
-575 FADPSSQVIDLS
+575 FADPANQVIDLA
-587 GVPLDL
+587 GLPVDI
-593 PVSAAGGGYPL
+593 PVSAAGGGLPL
-604 LIPYGAVAGASLS
+604 AIPYGAVAGASLA
-617 GLYAA
+617 GLYAQA
-622 VPALQPLLTPFF
+622 PTLQPLLTPFF
-634 ANYAGPQGG
+634 ASYAGPSGG
-643 SGILSAYDPFDPS
+643 SGILAPYDLFEP
-656 TTTGNRNS
+656 TQTTGNRNT

-689 SADVYSYVN
+689 SADIYSYVN
-698 TGFTNFNALGDV
+698 TGFTNFSAIGDT
-710 YALVGSNIPGD
+710 YALVGSDIPGD
-721 LGAAVAADAAGY
+721 LGAAVAADATAY
-733 VNAAL
+733 VTGAI
-738 TPAVTAGVT
+738 TAVTTQTYQGL
-747 AAVQAGYTANGI
+747 AAQLGLPYSV
-759 PEFIWATGAPVGA
+759 
-772 LFPGSP
+772 
-778 AIAPVSAA
+778 
-786 VAAALP
+786 VAS
-792 GALAAQAGPILGG
+792 GALAGAGVPALQTSIAGGVAQTLGG
-805 INGAFQAGGA
+805 INAAFNAGGA

-846 TGYITNGDAKRSH
+846 TGYITQGDAKRSH
-859 FGGDVSMDYFANSD
+859 FGGDLSMDYFANSD

-895 DDLLNTSYLNVP
+895 DDLLNTSYLNTP
-907 KWKYRMG
+907 MWKYRMG
-914 MDYTPL
+914 VDYSPL
-920 TGINL
+920 SGINF
-925 SLSFQHD
+925 SVSFQHD

-943 GMVETKNLIDMSIGY
+943 GMVEAKNLIDMSVGY
-958 RFNPGLRFDI
+958 RFSPGMRFDI
-968 SATNLTDKGYKT
+968 SATNLTDNPYKT
-980 YPNLPTIRRRVLGKI
+980 YPNLPTIRRRVLGKL
-995 TYNF
+995 TLNF